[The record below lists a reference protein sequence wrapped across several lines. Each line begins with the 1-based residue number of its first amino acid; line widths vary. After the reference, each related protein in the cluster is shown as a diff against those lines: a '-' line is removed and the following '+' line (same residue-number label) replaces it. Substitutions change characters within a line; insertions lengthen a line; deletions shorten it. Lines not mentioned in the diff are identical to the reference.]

1 MIAPAAGSTTAEER
15 SERYYLATQWQLMA
29 AKFRSHKLARV
40 GASVLILF
48 YVVAFFSEF
57 VASEDMTIMNTET
70 PHAPP
75 RGIHLFDERGALR
88 SPFVYAFVQER
99 NQETLRMEYQEDR
112 SRSYRLRFLAPGD
125 PYRLWGLLHADIHL
139 FGIAEGPLYLLGS
152 DRLERD
158 MFSRIVHASRIS
170 LTIGLVGVAI
180 SFVLG
185 TIIGGISGYFGGAV
199 DMIAQ
204 RVIEFLISIPTIPVW
219 MALSAAVPLNWPPLR
234 VYFAITVVLSVI
246 GWTGLA
252 RIVRGKLISLREEDF
267 VTAAR
272 IAGCREMRIINRH
285 LIPSFISYLIV
296 HLTLAIP
303 GMILGETA
311 LSFLGLGLRPPT
323 VSWGVLLQDAMNI
336 QAVAI
341 YPWLL
346 LPVLF
351 VIVFVLCFN
360 FFGDGL
366 RDAADPYR

>member
-1 MIAPAAGSTTAEER
+1 M
-15 SERYYLATQWQLMA
+15 
-29 AKFRSHKLARV
+29 
-40 GASVLILF
+40 
-48 YVVAFFSEF
+48 
-57 VASEDMTIMNTET
+57 
-70 PHAPP
+70 
-75 RGIHLFDERGALR
+75 FDA
-88 SPFVYAFVQER
+88 
-99 NQETLRMEYQEDR
+99 N
-112 SRSYRLRFLAPGD
+112 
-125 PYRLWGLLHADIHL
+125 IHL
-139 FGIAEGPLYLLGS
+139 FGIAEEPLYLLGS
-152 DRLERD
+152 DRLGRG

-185 TIIGGISGYFGGAV
+185 TIIGGISGYFGGVV
-199 DMIAQ
+199 DMIVQ

-219 MALSAAVPLNWPPLR
+219 MALSAAVPLNWPALR
-234 VYFAITVVLSVI
+234 VYFAI
-246 GWTGLA
+246 TGLA

-267 VTAAR
+267 VAAAR

>member
-1 MIAPAAGSTTAEER
+1 
-15 SERYYLATQWQLMA
+15 MA
-29 AKFRSHKLARV
+29 
-40 GASVLILF
+40 
-48 YVVAFFSEF
+48 
-57 VASEDMTIMNTET
+57 IMYTET

-75 RGIHLFDERGALR
+75 RRIHFFAEDGAPR
-88 SPFVYAFVQER
+88 RPFVYAFVQER
-99 NQETLRMEYQEDR
+99 NKETLRMEYEEDR
-112 SRSYRLRFLAPGD
+112 SRFYQVRFLARGD
-125 PYRLWGLLHADIHL
+125 SYRMWGLFDANIHL
-139 FGIAEGPLYLLGS
+139 FGIAEEPLYLFGS
-152 DRLERD
+152 DRLGRG

-199 DMIAQ
+199 DMIVQ
-204 RVIEFLISIPTIPVW
+204 RVIEFLHRRAVYTSSLKISIPTIPVW
-219 MALSAAVPLNWPPLR
+219 MALSAAVPLNWPALR
-234 VYFAITVVLSVI
+234 VYFAITVVLSII

-267 VTAAR
+267 VAAAR

>member
-1 MIAPAAGSTTAEER
+1 MAIAAAGATVEER

-29 AKFRSHKLARV
+29 AKFRGHQLARF
-40 GASVLILF
+40 GAGVL
-48 YVVAFFSEF
+48 VAFYLAALFAEF
-57 VASEDMTIMNTET
+57 IATEDMALMYTET

-75 RGIHLFDERGALR
+75 RRIHVFDENGSLR
-88 SPFVYAFVQER
+88 SPFVYAFIQAR
-99 NQETLRMEYQEDR
+99 NQETLRMEYREDR
-112 SRSYRLRFLAPGD
+112 SRSYRVRLFVTGD
-125 PYRLWGLLHADIHL
+125 PYRMWGLFDASVHL
-139 FGIAEGPLYLLGS
+139 FGIEEGPLYLFGS
-152 DRLERD
+152 DRLGRD
-158 MFSRIVHASRIS
+158 MFSRIVYASRIS

-199 DMIAQ
+199 DMLVQ
-204 RVIEFLISIPTIPVW
+204 RVIEFLLSIPTIPVW

-234 VYFAITVVLSVI
+234 VYFAITVVLSII

-267 VTAAR
+267 VAAAR